1 LSVAIH
7 DGHNRALVRVRI
19 FVGGERSVSYHQ
31 LVALARVAEESGFDG
46 FFRSD
51 HFVSTD
57 PSSGAGSPTDAWI
70 TLAGLAR
77 ETSTLR
83 LGTLVSA
90 ATFRDP
96 GALAVMAAQ
105 VDVMSG
111 GRLELGLGTGYH
123 EGEHVAYGISF
134 PSLRERFDRL
144 EEQLAIVTGLWT
156 TPEGGQFVW
165 RGEHYRLSVHGHL
178 PRTAQRPHPP
188 IIVGGSGR
196 SRTPMLAARFA
207 NEFNIGLH
215 SPADAQAQYQRVR
228 QACEAVGRDPAQIGM
243 SGVLIAC
250 CGSNEHE
257 VARRARAI
265 GMPLEQLYAAGAT
278 GTPAQVIDRCREGQ
292 VTGAETLYLQVR
304 DLDDHDH
311 LRLIGE
317 EVLPSLA

>member
-1 LSVAIH
+1 M
-7 DGHNRALVRVRI
+7 RVRI
-19 FVGGERSVSYHQ
+19 FVGGEHAASYDQ
-31 LVALARVAEESGFDG
+31 IVALAKVAEECGFDG

-51 HFVSTD
+51 HFLSTG

-77 ETSTLR
+77 ETSVLR

-96 GALAVMAAQ
+96 GSLAVIAAQ

-111 GRLELGLGTGYH
+111 GRVELGLGTGYH
-123 EGEHVAYGISF
+123 EGEHLAYGIRF
-134 PSLRERFDRL
+134 PTLSERFDRL
-144 EEQLAIVTGLWT
+144 EEQLGVVTGLWA
-156 TPEGGQFVW
+156 TPAGGQFVW
-165 RGEHYRLSVHGHL
+165 KGEHYQLSVRGEL

-196 SRTPMLAARFA
+196 RRTPVLAARFA
-207 NEFNIGLH
+207 SEFNIGLH
-215 SPADAQAQYQRVR
+215 STPEARAQYERVR
-228 QACEAVGRDPAQIGM
+228 RACEAVGRDPTQIGM

-250 CGSNEHE
+250 CGGDERE
-257 VARRARAI
+257 IARRAGVI
-265 GMPLEQLYAAGAT
+265 GLPLEQFYESGAT
-278 GTPAQVIDRCREGQ
+278 GTPAEVIERCRKGQ
-292 VTGAETLYLQVR
+292 SAGAETIYLQIR

-317 EVLPSLA
+317 QVLPYLA

>member
-1 LSVAIH
+1 MRI
-7 DGHNRALVRVRI
+7 RI
-19 FVGGERSVSYHQ
+19 FVGGEHAASYDQ
-31 LVALARVAEESGFDG
+31 IVALARLAEECGFDG

-51 HFVSTD
+51 HLVSTS
-57 PSSGAGSPTDAWI
+57 PSGGPGSPTDAWI

-96 GALAVMAAQ
+96 GALAVIAAQ

-111 GRLELGLGTGYH
+111 GRVELGLGTGYH
-123 EGEHVAYGISF
+123 EGEHLAYGISF
-134 PSLRERFDRL
+134 PTLRERFDRL
-144 EEQLAIVTGLWT
+144 EEQLGIVTGLWT

-165 RGEHYRLSVHGHL
+165 RGGHYQLSVRGDI
-178 PRTAQRPHPP
+178 PKTAQRPHPP

-196 SRTPMLAARFA
+196 RRTPELAARFA
-207 NEFNIGLH
+207 DEFNIGLH
-215 SPADAQAQYQRVR
+215 SIVEARAQYERVR
-228 QACEAVGRDPAQIGM
+228 RACEAVGRDPALIGM

-250 CGSNEHE
+250 CGSNERDI
-257 VARRARAI
+257 ARRARAI
-265 GMPLEQLYAAGAT
+265 GLPLEQLYAAGAT
-278 GTPAQVIDRCREGQ
+278 GTPAQVIESCRDGQ
-292 VTGAETLYLQVR
+292 MAGAETLYLQIR

-317 EVLPSLA
+317 QVLPSLA